1 MPRPPS
7 LQSLNAIL
15 DVDAARVAGWAP
27 QALADAFLEG
37 GARFV
42 QLRAKSL
49 SGQAL
54 LDLASDVAARAA
66 GAGAA
71 LVINDRADIAR
82 LAGAAG
88 VHVGQADLPPA
99 AARSLVGPEGIV
111 GLSTHSRAQIDSALA
126 APGLSYLAIG
136 PVYSTMTKAGA
147 SAPVGLEGVRGAA
160 ARAQAAGIPLVAIG
174 GVTRENARGVIEA
187 GATCV
192 AVIGDLLAGGNPA
205 ARVRALLAATS

>member
-1 MPRPPS
+1 
-7 LQSLNAIL
+7 
-15 DVDAARVAGWAP
+15 VDAARAAGWAP

-37 GARFV
+37 GARFL

-49 SGQAL
+49 SGAAF
-54 LDLASDVAARAA
+54 LDLASEVAARTAAA
-66 GAGAA
+66 GAT
-71 LVINDRADIAR
+71 LVVNDRADIAR
-82 LAGAAG
+82 LVGAAG
-88 VHVGQADLPPA
+88 VHVGQTDLPPA
-99 AARSLVGPEGIV
+99 AARSLVGPDGIV
-111 GLSTHSRAQIDSALA
+111 GLSTHSMAQIDSALA
-126 APGLSYLAIG
+126 ASGLSYLAIG

-147 SAPVGLEGVRGAA
+147 SEPVGLEGVRGAA